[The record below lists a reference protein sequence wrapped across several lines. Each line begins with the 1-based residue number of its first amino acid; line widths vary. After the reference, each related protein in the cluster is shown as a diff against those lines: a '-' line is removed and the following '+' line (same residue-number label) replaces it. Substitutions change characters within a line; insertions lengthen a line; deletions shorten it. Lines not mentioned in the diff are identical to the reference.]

1 MPLNLL
7 LILPSILCLLACGAC
22 SSAPRNQVMEE
33 GPAAVIM
40 VQGLPPVAVTPSTNL
55 KWIVAAAAHAGPGT
69 DGRGNDL
76 TLAVADMDD
85 AGWLLQTRISG
96 KQALELSMAMEIGLR
111 EWEAVPCLKPSSF
124 PMEMKINRLPGG
136 EVEGSRYLVPKDVEW
151 RITHFHGG
159 NLSRPLVELGVDVD
173 GGSGHWCAMPFATVT
188 MDLSTARRLQ
198 SQLKGVAGSVR
209 SIDALE
215 SHGSTGGPGW
225 EVLFSGHSLDHF
237 RGFKKDSVPAGWTI
251 EEGNLT
257 RTGPGGDIITREQ
270 YDDFELEL
278 EWKVQPNGNSGI
290 FYNVAEE
297 GYDQVWQTGPEMQI
311 LDDER
316 HYDGKNRLTCA
327 GSNYALHAAPE
338 GVVHPAGQWNKA
350 RIVVCG
356 DDVEHWLNGVRVV
369 SYRLHSTSWNELVA
383 GSKFKDMPDYGT
395 RDSGHIALQDHG
407 DVVSY
412 RNIRIRRLN

>member
-1 MPLNLL
+1 
-7 LILPSILCLLACGAC
+7 
-22 SSAPRNQVMEE
+22 
-33 GPAAVIM
+33 
-40 VQGLPPVAVTPSTNL
+40 
-55 KWIVAAAAHAGPGT
+55 
-69 DGRGNDL
+69 
-76 TLAVADMDD
+76 
-85 AGWLLQTRISG
+85 
-96 KQALELSMAMEIGLR
+96 
-111 EWEAVPCLKPSSF
+111 
-124 PMEMKINRLPGG
+124 
-136 EVEGSRYLVPKDVEW
+136 
-151 RITHFHGG
+151 
-159 NLSRPLVELGVDVD
+159 
-173 GGSGHWCAMPFATVT
+173 MPFATVT

-412 RNIRIRRLN
+412 RNIRIRRLD